1 MSRPR
6 SKATRK
12 PSGQQKKRPVPA
24 QKKSGGA
31 APAQQAETAKAS
43 ASTATAVAEKPVE
56 KAAKA
61 EKKSA
66 PAKKPWSGVLQGLQ
80 KIGRSLQLPIAVL
93 PAAGILLRLGQKDVF
108 GKDGLH
114 WDKVADVFST
124 AGGAI
129 FDNLPML
136 FCIGVAIGFA
146 KKADGSTALAAL
158 VGFLVYSNVLKAFPV
173 HEAFVK
179 NGEYT
184 AAVYNNP
191 GVLGGIIM
199 GLLAAVLWQRY
210 HRTRLVDWLGFFNGR
225 RLVPIIMAFVGTL
238 VGVFFGL
245 VWEPIGNAISDFGT
259 WMTGLGAV
267 GAGLFGLV
275 NRGLIPIGMHQFVN
289 TVSWFQLGDF
299 TDAAGKVVHGD
310 INRFFAGDPSAGQF
324 MSGFFPIMMFGLP
337 AAALAIAHSARP
349 ERRKA
354 VLGMMISLALTS
366 FVTGITEPIEFAF
379 MFIAPL
385 LYAVHAVLTAVSM
398 AVTWALGVHAGFT
411 FSAGF
416 IDYALNWNLAT
427 KPWMII
433 PIGLVFA
440 VIYYVVFRFAITK
453 FNLPTPGREP
463 EEEIEDLTKA

>member
-1 MSRPR
+1 M
-6 SKATRK
+6 
-12 PSGQQKKRPVPA
+12 
-24 QKKSGGA
+24 
-31 APAQQAETAKAS
+31 
-43 ASTATAVAEKPVE
+43 STATAP
-56 KAAKA
+56 AA
-61 EKKSA
+61 A
-66 PAKKPWSGVLQGLQ
+66 PAKKRGSGLFQGLQ
-80 KIGRSLQLPIAVL
+80 KVGRSLQLPIAVL
-93 PAAGILLRLGQKDVF
+93 PAAGILLRLGQPDVF
-108 GKDGLH
+108 GKDGLG
-114 WDKVADVFST
+114 WDKVASVFATAGDAVFS
-124 AGGAI
+124 
-129 FDNLPML
+129 NLPLL

-173 HEAFVK
+173 TEAVV
-179 NGEYT
+179 NTT
-184 AAVYNNP
+184 ANKGVDVAATYNNP

-199 GLLAAVLWQRY
+199 GLIAAVLWQKF
-210 HRTRLVDWLGFFNGR
+210 HRTKLVDWLGFFNGR

-238 VGVFFGL
+238 VGVVFGL
-245 VWEPIGNAISDFGT
+245 VWEPIGNGISSFGE
-259 WMTGLGAV
+259 WMTGLGAT
-267 GAGLFGLV
+267 GAGLFGLI
-275 NRGLIPIGMHQFVN
+275 NRALIPVGMHQFVN
-289 TVSWFQLGDF
+289 TVSWFQIGDF
-299 TDAAGKVVHGD
+299 TNAAGEVVHGD
-310 INRFFAGDPSAGQF
+310 LNRFFAGDPSAGIF

-354 VLGMMISLALTS
+354 VMGMMLSLALTS
-366 FVTGITEPIEFAF
+366 FVTGITEPIEFTF

-385 LYAVHAVLTAVSM
+385 LYAIHAVLTAISM

-427 KPWMII
+427 KPWLII

-440 VIYYVVFRFAITK
+440 AVYYVVFRFAITK